1 MSKLLAD
8 VQFWMAYFRVRM
20 DMQEKLSACN
30 LLKLA
35 ETLDEQFL
43 EALRAPAEQEKP
55 AVEEEKP
62 AAEEEKPVV
71 EQEKPA
77 VEQGSALP
85 LDEAPAEQ
93 QVVPVEQPAE
103 QQAA

>member
-1 MSKLLAD
+1 MSKLLDD

-55 AVEEEKP
+55 AAEEEKP
-62 AAEEEKPVV
+62 AV